1 MNGPTNIYRQQV
13 FNRLKELP
21 NTAGGVR
28 VVTPQLEAR
37 LEGIL
42 SDILRAASEDV
53 ESSRL
58 LRTDNVDSREADQLV
73 AAIDQWASVASF
85 AVSWLYAPQSPS
97 VEKMAGWAKKIGNKL
112 REIAGA
118 LLRALVVAA
127 KSLGAT
133 SWSIGVNFPLGMS
146 VSLTWS

>member
-1 MNGPTNIYRQQV
+1 MNGPTDIYRQQV

-21 NTAGGVR
+21 NITGGVR

-37 LEGIL
+37 LDGIL

-58 LRTDNVDSREADQLV
+58 LQTDNVDSGEADQLV
-73 AAIDQWASVASF
+73 AAVDQWASVASF

-97 VEKMAGWAKKIGNKL
+97 VEKMAG
-112 REIAGA
+112 
-118 LLRALVVAA
+118 
-127 KSLGAT
+127 
-133 SWSIGVNFPLGMS
+133 
-146 VSLTWS
+146 